1 MLIIYSILY
10 TINLGGMQMNIQEA
24 LTIGDLTKSITI
36 AGSEGITRE
45 ITSIEVMEVPEVVS
59 WVTSGILVMTTFYSI
74 KNDIEKQIEI
84 VQTLIDKNAAGIV
97 IKLGR
102 FVDAL
107 PEKMLAIANKENF
120 PIIVIPK
127 NVSYINV
134 LAPLYERL
142 YKEKQ
147 LKENSYQPFIDFES
161 KSFASLSKA
170 MEELS
175 EIIGGP
181 LYIED
186 VQCSLLYCTRKFLPN
201 GWRNSNTLF
210 SKPIHTNYEEL
221 SEELKTS
228 LIQTGGTLL
237 KIDGFRNILIMP
249 LLSNKYIFGML
260 HIPYTEKLEAS
271 NSPIENLKEIVEK
284 IEELFMNE
292 QLYLQKKRI
301 EHLKRL
307 EQFNQADEQEF
318 QMKEHF
324 IIRFHASWFEKHD
337 TLTHYVIDYSNI
349 VLKELLFI
357 MEDIPECSFTLFEK
371 HGHYYALVDRA
382 KNEDVSVMKTLE
394 KVIADSIHS
403 LTIAVA
409 PIEKDNR
416 VLADSIRL
424 VDKTMEI
431 GRLIRKK
438 ETFYTYDQLGIYEIL
453 INLTSQNVVKNY
465 TKSILEPLFVDQN
478 KELLHTLEVYLNE
491 NGNVTKASEKLFIHR
506 RTLTFRLQKIQ
517 ELLQMNIDEAE
528 NRFILNFCLRIKSLN
543 R

>member
-1 MLIIYSILY
+1 
-10 TINLGGMQMNIQEA
+10 MNIQDA
-24 LTIGDLTKSITI
+24 LTIGDLTKSII
-36 AGSEGITRE
+36 VAGSEGITRK

-74 KNDIEKQIEI
+74 KNDKEKQIEI

-102 FVDAL
+102 FVDEL
-107 PEKMLAIANKENF
+107 PEKMLALANKENF

-127 NVSYINV
+127 SVSYINV

-147 LKENSYQPFIDFES
+147 LKENSYQPLIDFES

-175 EIIGGP
+175 VIIGGP

-186 VQCSLLYCTRKFLPN
+186 VQCSLLYCTKTFLPN
-201 GWRNSNTLF
+201 GWRNSNALF
-210 SKPIHTNYEEL
+210 SRPIHTNYVEL
-221 SEELKTS
+221 SEEWKTS

-237 KIDGFRNILIMP
+237 KIDGFRNILVMP
-249 LLSNKYIFGML
+249 LLSNKYVFGML
-260 HIPYTEKLEAS
+260 HIPYTEKLQAG
-271 NSPIENLKEIVEK
+271 NSPIENLKETVEK

-318 QMKEHF
+318 KLKDHF
-324 IIRFHASWFEKHD
+324 IIRFHASWFETHS
-337 TLTHYVIDYSNI
+337 TLAHYVIDHSNI
-349 VLKELLFI
+349 VLKDLLSS
-357 MEDIPECSFTLFEK
+357 MENIPECTFTLFEK
-371 HGHYYALVDRA
+371 HGHFYALVNCT
-382 KNEDVSVMKTLE
+382 KNNDMSVMNSLKKLVT
-394 KVIADSIHS
+394 DGNHS

-409 PIEKDNR
+409 LIEKDSR
-416 VLADSIRL
+416 ALVDSIRL
-424 VDKTMEI
+424 VDNTMEV
-431 GRLIRKK
+431 GQLIRK
-438 ETFYTYDQLGIYEIL
+438 EENFYTYDQLGIYEIL
-453 INLTSQNVVKNY
+453 INIASQNVVKNY

-491 NGNVTKASEKLFIHR
+491 NGNITKASEKLFIHR

-517 ELLQMNIDEAE
+517 ELLQMNIDDAE
-528 NRFILNFCLRIKSLN
+528 NRFILNFCLRIKSLD

>member
-1 MLIIYSILY
+1 
-10 TINLGGMQMNIQEA
+10 MNVHEA

-74 KNDIEKQIEI
+74 KNDKEKQIEI

-102 FVDAL
+102 FVDEL

-161 KSFASLSKA
+161 KSFVSLSKA

-186 VQCSLLYCTRKFLPN
+186 VQCSLLYCTKKFLPN
-201 GWRNSNTLF
+201 GWRDSKALF
-210 SKPIHTNYEEL
+210 SRPIHTNYEEL
-221 SEELKTS
+221 YEEWKTS
-228 LIQTGGTLL
+228 LIQPGGTLL

-260 HIPYTEKLEAS
+260 HIPYTEKLEAG
-271 NSPIENLKEIVEK
+271 NSPIENLKETVEK

-324 IIRFHASWFEKHD
+324 IIRFHASWFEKHG

-371 HGHYYALVDRA
+371 HGRYYALVDC
-382 KNEDVSVMKTLE
+382 KKDEGVSVMKSLE
-394 KVIADSIHS
+394 KVVVESIHS

-409 PIEKDNR
+409 PIEKDSH
-416 VLADSIRL
+416 VVADSIRL

-517 ELLQMNIDEAE
+517 KLLQMNIDEAE

>member
-1 MLIIYSILY
+1 
-10 TINLGGMQMNIQEA
+10 MNIQEA